1 MSKIFIDACFGKET
15 PYTPVWM
22 MRQAGRYLPEYMEV
36 RRKAGDFLT
45 MTKNP
50 EMVAEVTLQPIEIL
64 DVDAAILFSDILNLP
79 MEMGLPLRFEKGVGP
94 VFEKTIS
101 SEEDIE
107 ALDPKADE
115 KISYVYEGVKK
126 IKERLPENK
135 ALIGFAGSPWTI
147 ATYMVEGRGSKQYA
161 KIKKMVYANP
171 MMLHRLL
178 AFNTKETIEY
188 LSKQIDAGAD
198 AVMIFDSWGG
208 ALEKEK
214 FFEFSWNYMKE
225 IARKLKEKYPHVPVI
240 GFSKGVGLYMSEM
253 DGEFDVIGIDWNTPM
268 DYALGIFK
276 DNYTLQG
283 NMDPTRLYSKSAT
296 KEAVE
301 KIANIMNGHRHI
313 FNLGHG
319 ILPDVPVENAKFF
332 VDYAKEYSKKLRE
345 QK

>member
-36 RRKAGDFLT
+36 RKKVGNFLD
-45 MTKNP
+45 MTRNP
-50 EMVAEVTLQPIEIL
+50 EIVAEITLQPVRRL

-94 VFEKTIS
+94 IFDKTIE
-101 SEEDIE
+101 SEEDIDN
-107 ALDPKADE
+107 LDSNANK
-115 KISYVYEGVKK
+115 KLSYVYEGIRK
-126 IKERLPENK
+126 IKEKLPENK

-147 ATYMVEGRGSKQYA
+147 ATYMVEGKGSKQYA
-161 KIKKMVYANP
+161 KIKKLVYTNP
-171 MMLHRLL
+171 MLLHRLL

-188 LSKQIDAGAD
+188 LSNQIEAGAD

-208 ALEKEK
+208 ALEREK
-214 FFEFSWNYMKE
+214 FFEFSWNYMRE
-225 IARKLKEKYPHVPVI
+225 IAKSIKEKYPNVAVI
-240 GFSKGVGLYMSEM
+240 GFSKGVGLYFPDM
-253 DGEFDVIGIDWNTPM
+253 DGEFDVIGVDWNTPM
-268 DYALGIFK
+268 EYALSVFK

-301 KIANIMNGHRHI
+301 RIARIMKGHRHI

-319 ILPDVPVENAKFF
+319 ILPDVPVENAKYF
-332 VDYAKEYSKKLRE
+332 VDLCKEISAKLKEEK
-345 QK
+345 

>member
-1 MSKIFIDACFGKET
+1 MSKIFVDACFGKET

-22 MRQAGRYLPEYMEV
+22 MRQAGRYLPEYMAV
-36 RRKAGDFLT
+36 RKKAGDFLT

-50 EMVAEVTLQPIEIL
+50 EMVAEVTIQPVDIVG
-64 DVDAAILFSDILNLP
+64 VDAAILFSDILNLP

-94 VFEKTIS
+94 VFDKTIET
-101 SEEDIE
+101 EEDIDN
-107 ALDPKADE
+107 LDSNADE
-115 KISYVYEGVKK
+115 KISYVYEGVKL
-126 IKERLPENK
+126 IKKRLADDK

-161 KIKKMVYANP
+161 KIKKMVYSNP

-188 LSKQIDAGAD
+188 LSNQIEAGAD
-198 AVMIFDSWGG
+198 VVMVFDSWGG

-214 FFEFSWNYMKE
+214 FFEFSWNYMKT
-225 IARKLKEKYPHVPVI
+225 IAKELKTKYPHIPVI
-240 GFSKGVGLYMSEM
+240 GFSKGVGLYLDGI

-268 DYALGIFK
+268 DYALSIFQ

-283 NMDPTRLYSKSAT
+283 NMEPTRLYSKSAT
-296 KEAVE
+296 KEAVT
-301 KIANIMNGHRHI
+301 KIAETMKGHRHI

-319 ILPDVPVENAKFF
+319 ILPDVPVENAKYF
-332 VDYAKEYSKKLRE
+332 VQLCKELTRR
-345 QK
+345 

>member
-1 MSKIFIDACFGKET
+1 MIFIDACFGKET
-15 PYTPVWM
+15 EYTPVWM

-36 RRKAGDFLT
+36 RRKVGNFLD
-45 MTKNP
+45 MTRNP
-50 EMVAEVTLQPIEIL
+50 EVVAEVTIQPIDIL

-94 VFEKTIS
+94 IFDKTIDT
-101 SEEDIE
+101 EEDIE
-107 ALDPKADE
+107 SLDSSADE
-115 KISYVYEGVKK
+115 KLEYVYKGVKL
-126 IKERLPENK
+126 IRERLPEEK

-161 KIKKMVYANP
+161 KIKKLVYSNP

-188 LSKQIDAGAD
+188 LSKQIDAGAN
-198 AVMIFDSWGG
+198 AVMVFDSWGG
-208 ALEKEK
+208 ALEREK

-225 IARKLKEKYPHVPVI
+225 IAKNIKEKYPNIPVI
-240 GFSKGVGLYMSEM
+240 GFSKGVGLYMDEM
-253 DGEFDVIGIDWNTPM
+253 DGEFDVIGVDWATPI
-268 DYALGIFK
+268 DYALRIFK

-283 NMDPTRLYSKSAT
+283 NMEPTRLYSKAAT

-301 KIANIMNGHRHI
+301 KIASIMKGHRHI

-319 ILPDVPVENAKFF
+319 ILPDVPVENAKYF
-332 VDYAKEYSKKLRE
+332 VNLCKEVTRRG
-345 QK
+345 

>member
-1 MSKIFIDACFGKET
+1 
-15 PYTPVWM
+15 M

-50 EMVAEVTLQPIEIL
+50 EMVAEVTLQPVEIL

-94 VFEKTIS
+94 IFDKTIS
-101 SEEDIE
+101 TLEDVKK
-107 ALDPKADE
+107 LDTDADK
-115 KISYVYEGVKK
+115 KISYVYEGVRK

-135 ALIGFAGSPWTI
+135 ALIGFCGSPWTVS
-147 ATYMVEGRGSKQYA
+147 TYMVEGRGSKQYA

-171 MMLHRLL
+171 EVLHELL
-178 AFNTKETIEY
+178 KVVTQESIEY
-188 LSKQIDAGAD
+188 LSNQIEAGAD

-208 ALEKEK
+208 ALEKVK
-214 FFEFSWNYMKE
+214 FFEFSWDYMRE
-225 IARKLKEKYPHVPVI
+225 MARVLKSKYPNVPVI
-240 GFSKGVGLYMSEM
+240 GFSKGVGLYMDEM
-253 DGEFDVIGIDWNTPM
+253 DGEFDVIGVDWNTPM
-268 DYALGIFK
+268 EYALNIFK

-283 NMDPTRLYSKSAT
+283 NMDPTRLYSKEAT
-296 KEAVE
+296 LEAVE
-301 KIANIMNGHRHI
+301 KIAKIMNGHRHI

-332 VDYAKEYSKKLRE
+332 VDKCKEISAKLRE
-345 QK
+345 EA

>member
-1 MSKIFIDACFGKET
+1 MIFVDACFGKET
-15 PYTPVWM
+15 SYTPVWM

-36 RRKAGDFLT
+36 RKKVGNFLD
-45 MTKNP
+45 MTRNP
-50 EMVAEVTLQPIEIL
+50 EIAAEVTIQPIDIL

-94 VFEKTIS
+94 VFDKTITT
-101 SEEDIE
+101 EEDIDK
-107 ALDPKADE
+107 LDAKADE
-115 KISYVYEGVKK
+115 KISYVYEAVKL
-126 IKERLPENK
+126 IRERLNPEK

-171 MMLHRLL
+171 MLLHRLL

-188 LSKQIDAGAD
+188 LSKQIEAGAN

-208 ALEKEK
+208 ALEREK

-225 IARKLKEKYPHVPVI
+225 IARTLKEKYPHIPVI
-240 GFSKGVGLYMSEM
+240 GFSKGVGLYMSDM
-253 DGEFDVIGIDWNTPM
+253 DGDFDVIGVDWNTPM
-268 DYALGIFK
+268 EYALGIFK

-296 KEAVE
+296 KDAVE
-301 KIANIMNGHRHI
+301 KIAEIMKGHRHI

-332 VDYAKEYSKKLRE
+332 VSYAKEYSKRLRE

>member
-36 RRKAGDFLT
+36 RRKVGNFLD
-45 MTKNP
+45 MTRNP
-50 EMVAEVTLQPIEIL
+50 EVVAEVTIQPIDIL

-94 VFEKTIS
+94 VFDKTIDC
-101 SEEDIE
+101 EEDIQN
-107 ALDPKADE
+107 LDPSADE

-161 KIKKMVYANP
+161 KIKKMVYADP
-171 MMLHRLL
+171 ETLHKLL
-178 AFNTKETIEY
+178 SFNTKETTEY
-188 LSKQIDAGAD
+188 LSKQIQAGAD

-208 ALEKEK
+208 ALERDK
-214 FFEFSWNYMKE
+214 FFEFSWNYIKE
-225 IARKLKEKYPHVPVI
+225 IAKEIKSKYPHIAVI
-240 GFSKGVGLYMSEM
+240 GFSKGVGLYMEDM
-253 DGEFDVIGIDWNTPM
+253 DGEFDVIGVDWNTPM
-268 DYALGIFK
+268 DYALSIFE

-283 NMDPTRLYSKSAT
+283 NMDPTRLYSQKAT

-301 KIANIMNGHRHI
+301 NIAAIMKGHRHI

-319 ILPDVPVENAKFF
+319 ILPDVPVENAKYF
-332 VDYAKEYSKKLRE
+332 VNLCKEITRR
-345 QK
+345 

>member
-36 RRKAGDFLT
+36 RKKAGDFLT

-50 EMVAEVTLQPIEIL
+50 EMVAEVTLQPVDIL

-94 VFEKTIS
+94 VFDKTVDK
-101 SEEDIE
+101 EEDIDN
-107 ALDPKADE
+107 LDSNADK
-115 KISYVYEGVKK
+115 KIGYVYEGVKL
-126 IKERLPENK
+126 IKKRLPENK

-161 KIKKMVYANP
+161 KIKKLVYSNP

-188 LSKQIDAGAD
+188 LSKQIEAGAD

-208 ALEKEK
+208 ALEREK
-214 FFEFSWNYMKE
+214 FFEFSWNYMKTIAKE
-225 IARKLKEKYPHVPVI
+225 IKAKYSIPVI
-240 GFSKGVGLYMSEM
+240 GFSKGVGLYMSDM
-253 DGEFDVIGIDWNTPM
+253 DGEFDVIGVDWNTPM
-268 DYALGIFK
+268 EYALGIFK
-276 DNYTLQG
+276 DKYTLQG
-283 NMDPTRLYSKSAT
+283 NMEPTRLYSKSAT

-301 KIANIMNGHRHI
+301 KIASIMKGHRHI

-319 ILPDVPVENAKFF
+319 ILPDVPVENAKYF
-332 VDYAKEYSKKLRE
+332 VNLCKEITRR
-345 QK
+345 

>member
-1 MSKIFIDACFGKET
+1 MIFIDACFGKET
-15 PYTPVWM
+15 EYTPVWM

-36 RRKAGDFLT
+36 RRKIGNFLD

-50 EMVAEVTLQPIEIL
+50 EVVAEVTLQPIDIL

-94 VFEKTIS
+94 IFDKTIS
-101 SEEDIE
+101 NEEDIDN
-107 ALDPKADE
+107 LDPSADE
-115 KISYVYEGVKK
+115 KLSYVYEGVKLIREQLSPK
-126 IKERLPENK
+126 K

-161 KIKKMVYANP
+161 KIKKMVYSNP
-171 MMLHRLL
+171 MLLHRLL

-188 LSKQIDAGAD
+188 LSRQIQAGAN

-208 ALEKEK
+208 ALERDK

-225 IARKLKEKYPHVPVI
+225 IAKELKNKYPHIPVI
-240 GFSKGVGLYMSEM
+240 GFSKGVGLYMPQM
-253 DGEFDVIGIDWNTPM
+253 DGEFDVIGVDWNTPM
-268 DYALGIFK
+268 DYALNIFNDK
-276 DNYTLQG
+276 YTLQG
-283 NMDPTRLYSKSAT
+283 NMEPTRLYSKSAT

-301 KIANIMNGHRHI
+301 NIAKIMNGHRHI

-319 ILPDVPVENAKFF
+319 ILPDVPVENAKYF
-332 VDYAKEYSKKLRE
+332 VDLCKEVSKKLRE

>member
-1 MSKIFIDACFGKET
+1 MIFVDACFGKET
-15 PYTPVWM
+15 EYTPVWM
-22 MRQAGRYLPEYMEV
+22 MRQAGRYLPEYMEI
-36 RRKAGDFLT
+36 RRKVGNFLD
-45 MTKNP
+45 MTRNP
-50 EMVAEVTLQPIEIL
+50 EVVAEVTVQPIDIL

-94 VFEKTIS
+94 IFDKTIDT
-101 SEEDIE
+101 EEDIE
-107 ALDPKADE
+107 KLDSSADE
-115 KISYVYEGVKK
+115 KLEYVYKGVKL
-126 IKERLPENK
+126 IRQRLPEEK

-178 AFNTKETIEY
+178 AFNTKEIIEY
-188 LSKQIDAGAD
+188 LSNQIDAGAN
-198 AVMIFDSWGG
+198 AVMVFDSWGG

-225 IARKLKEKYPHVPVI
+225 IAKSIKDKYPHIPVI
-240 GFSKGVGLYMSEM
+240 LFSKGVGLYMDEM
-253 DGEFDVIGIDWNTPM
+253 DGEFDVIGVDWNTPI
-268 DYALGIFK
+268 DHALRVFK

-283 NMDPTRLYSKSAT
+283 NMEPTRLYSKSAT

-301 KIANIMNGHRHI
+301 KIAGIMKGHRHI

-319 ILPDVPVENAKFF
+319 ILPDVPVENAKYF
-332 VDYAKEYSKKLRE
+332 VNLCKELTRRG
-345 QK
+345 

>member
-1 MSKIFIDACFGKET
+1 MIFVDACFGKET
-15 PYTPVWM
+15 EYTPVWM

-36 RRKAGDFLT
+36 RRKVGNFLD
-45 MTKNP
+45 MTRNP
-50 EMVAEVTLQPIEIL
+50 EVVAEVTIQPIDIL

-94 VFEKTIS
+94 IFDKTIDT
-101 SEEDIE
+101 EEDIE
-107 ALDPKADE
+107 ALDSSADE
-115 KISYVYEGVKK
+115 KLEYVYKGVKL
-126 IKERLPENK
+126 IRERLPEEK

-161 KIKKMVYANP
+161 KIKKMVYSNP

-188 LSKQIDAGAD
+188 LSKQIDAGAN
-198 AVMIFDSWGG
+198 AVMVFDSWGG

-225 IARKLKEKYPHVPVI
+225 IAKNIKTKYPHIPVI
-240 GFSKGVGLYMSEM
+240 LFSKGVGLYMDEM
-253 DGEFDVIGIDWNTPM
+253 DGEFDVVGVDWATPIDH
-268 DYALGIFK
+268 ALRIFK

-283 NMDPTRLYSKSAT
+283 NMEPTRLYSKTAT

-301 KIANIMNGHRHI
+301 KIAGIMKGHRHI

-319 ILPDVPVENAKFF
+319 ILPDVPVENAKYF
-332 VDYAKEYSKKLRE
+332 VNLCKELTRRG
-345 QK
+345 